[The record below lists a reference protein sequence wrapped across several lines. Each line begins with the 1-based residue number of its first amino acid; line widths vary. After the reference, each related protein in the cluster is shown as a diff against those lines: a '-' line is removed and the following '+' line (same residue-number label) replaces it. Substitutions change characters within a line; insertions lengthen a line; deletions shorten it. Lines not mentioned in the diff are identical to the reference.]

1 MGDSDTTPS
10 TIPHPPSAIPQHA
23 PEHALL
29 LEATRYFEPPTVTYA
44 NAVHAAVV
52 DVDVETGVVR
62 LLHYVVVHD
71 CGRVINPLIVD
82 GQVVGGVAQGIGA
95 ALLEELRYDTSGQ
108 LLTASLMDYLV
119 PTSEELP
126 PFTLGHVESPSP
138 RNPLG
143 FKGLGEGGA
152 ISPPAAIANAV
163 EDALAPFG
171 VEVTTTP
178 LTPERVRAL
187 IDAARTRA

>member
-1 MGDSDTTPS
+1 
-10 TIPHPPSAIPQHA
+10 
-23 PEHALL
+23 
-29 LEATRYFEPPTVTYA
+29 VTYA

-52 DVDVETGVVR
+52 DVDVETGVVWLR
-62 LLHYVVVHD
+62 HYVVVHD

-82 GQVVGGVAQGIGA
+82 GQVVGGVAQGIGG
-95 ALLEELRYDTSGQ
+95 ALLEELRYDAHGQ

-171 VEVTTTP
+171 VEVTATP

-187 IDAARTRA
+187 IDAARAKA